1 VRLKG
6 GNMKKLILIFF
17 CFIFVPR
24 LYSQDFKFLQGI
36 NLSRYNIHPEVFVD
50 SLGNEY
56 EYNIN
61 NIKGFIIGT
70 GIEFPVASKI
80 TVEIDALLQQKGSE
94 VTLQLPY
101 SLLLEWNYTLNVI
114 NFPVML
120 KIRPLSSLPAY
131 ILGGGEFSL
140 VLSHKSNE
148 ADVTGITKSFDYG
161 AVLGG
166 GYEIKMKNNSIFIEI
181 RYHLGLKN
189 ISENLRFESVKTNT
203 IAIILAFKV
212 G

>member
-1 VRLKG
+1 
-6 GNMKKLILIFF
+6 MKKLIFIFF
-17 CFIFVPR
+17 CLIFVPR

-36 NLSRYNIHPEVFVD
+36 NLSRYNLHPEVLVD
-50 SLGNEY
+50 SLGDEY

-80 TVEIDALLQQKGSE
+80 SVEIDALLQQKGSE
-94 VTLQLPY
+94 VTLQMPYLP
-101 SLLLEWNYTLNVI
+101 LLDWNYTLNVI

-120 KIRPLSSLPAY
+120 KIRPLSSLPVY

-148 ADVTGITKSFDYG
+148 IDVTGITKSFDYG

-166 GYEIKMKNNSIFIEI
+166 GCEIKMKSNSIFIEI